1 MRIPKAVLVLLTG
14 ALLVTSVGFVFLA
27 TRPEGEKT
35 VFTSQDG
42 PVSRSQVSDLV
53 NEGKVVPTMVI
64 EKDKAVGLLGERE
77 EAFVSGGGE
86 SGPPVLIMCPGH
98 RDFVKS
104 TVALLSN
111 HQEWIEV
118 E

>member
-1 MRIPKAVLVLLTG
+1 MKVPKTVLVLLIG

-35 VFTSQDG
+35 VFSTDSG
-42 PVSRSQVSDLV
+42 PVSRARVSNQVK
-53 NEGKVVPTMVI
+53 EGKVVPTVLLNR
-64 EKDKAVGLLGERE
+64 DKARRLLGEGE
-77 EAFVSGGGE
+77 KAFVS
-86 SGPPVLIMCPGH
+86 SGKSGQPVLILCPGH
-98 RDFVKS
+98 RDFIKS

-111 HQEWIEV
+111 HQGWIEV